1 MFNKKKENGMKKFVM
16 IMVAFLLVCG
26 WWGCHDIT
34 VGYLRT
40 DNALYLPDSMEVRRV
55 LDPNRTPDK
64 VMITSGADWASNQI
78 SGVDGTD
85 PITYEITGVKASEGG
100 DADLFMEQVRIIG
113 GGRFYFPSKD
123 IKAPNGRYTLSI
135 RVSNPGYSAE
145 LEDIFTIIIK

>member
-1 MFNKKKENGMKKFVM
+1 MKRYYV
-16 IMVAFLLVCG
+16 ILVILLSCG

-40 DNALYLPDSMEVRRV
+40 ENALYLPDTMEVRRV
-55 LDPNRTPDK
+55 LDPNRSPDN

-78 SGVDGTD
+78 SGVDGTA
-85 PITYEITGVKASEGG
+85 PITYEITGVVAKDGG
-100 DADLFMEQVRIIG
+100 DADLFMEQVRVIG

-123 IKAPNGRYTLSI
+123 IKAPNGTYTLSI

-145 LEDIFTIIIK
+145 LKDIFTIVIK